1 MNRVALKMLFGDPS
15 KYLGLVLGMAFSVL
29 LVNQQAG
36 IMINVIGRLASM
48 IADVPAATIWVM
60 DPGVPNT
67 DTIVPMRDTELARVR
82 SADGVLWAV
91 PMLKATGT
99 IHTPSGLVTA
109 VTYYGVD
116 DATLVGVPQDVVMGH
131 LDDLKLAD
139 AVAIDADGYQKIWP
153 GEPLQLGRVLEMNDH
168 RARLVAIVRVAP
180 PFTTIPQIYT
190 RYSNGLN
197 YVDSRR
203 HYLSFILAS
212 HLPGRDPALVARNIS
227 RSTSLAAWTST
238 EYRDRTITWA
248 YQKTALPFN
257 FLLIIAMGVLVGALV
272 VGLLFHLFITEN
284 LKQYAVIKAMG
295 VKNSR
300 IVLMVLVQA
309 FVAGLAGYCIG
320 IGMAAGFFN
329 LVRETSSFRGIQ
341 MRQDV
346 ALVSFVL
353 AIAISLASSLFSLR
367 KVLILDPATV
377 FRS

>member
-1 MNRVALKMLFGDPS
+1 MYRVALKMLFGDPS

-48 IADVPAATIWVM
+48 IDDVSAATIWVM

-82 SADGVLWAV
+82 SVDGVLWAV
-91 PMLKATGT
+91 PMLKATGN

-116 DATLVGVPQDVVMGH
+116 DATLTGAPQEVVMGH
-131 LDDLKLAD
+131 MEDLKLAD

-153 GEPLQLGRVLEMNDH
+153 GEPFQLGRVLEMNDH

-203 HYLSFILAS
+203 HYLSFILVS
-212 HLPGRDPALVARNIS
+212 HHPDRDPAEVARRIS
-227 RSTSLAAWTST
+227 RSTGLAAWTSA

-257 FLLIIAMGVLVGALV
+257 FLLIIAMGVMVGALV

-284 LKQYAVIKAMG
+284 LKQYSVIKAMG
-295 VKNSR
+295 VKNRR

-309 FVAGLAGYCIG
+309 FVAGLTGYTIG
-320 IGMAAGFFN
+320 IGMAAWFFY
-329 LVRETSSFRGIQ
+329 LVRETSSFRGIE

-346 ALVSFVL
+346 AMISLVL
-353 AIAISLASSLFSLR
+353 AIAISLASSMFSLR
-367 KVLILDPATV
+367 RVLVLDPATV

>member
-36 IMINVIGRLASM
+36 VMINVIGRLASM
-48 IADVPAATIWVM
+48 IVDVPSASIWVM

-82 SADGVLWAV
+82 SVDGVLWAV
-91 PMLKATGT
+91 PMLKSSGN
-99 IHTPSGLVTA
+99 IHTPSGLVTG

-116 DATLVGVPQDVVMGH
+116 DVTLTGVPEVVIMG
-131 LDDLKLAD
+131 DIKDLKLAD
-139 AVAIDADGYQKIWP
+139 AIAIDADGYHKIWP
-153 GEPLQLGRVLEMNDH
+153 GEPYQLGRELEMNDH
-168 RARLVAIVRVAP
+168 RARLVAIVQVNP

-203 HYLSFILAS
+203 HYLSFILAQ
-212 HLPGRDPALVARNIS
+212 HQPGSDAAEVAGRI
-227 RSTSLAAWTST
+227 TQATGLAAWPSET
-238 EYRDRTITWA
+238 YRERTITWA

-257 FLLIIAMGVLVGALV
+257 FLLIIGMGVIVGALV

-295 VKNSR
+295 VKNRR

-309 FVAGLAGYCIG
+309 FVAGLTGYAIG
-320 IGMAAGFFN
+320 IGMAAAFFH
-329 LVRETSSFRGIQ
+329 LVRETPSFRGIEL
-341 MRQDV
+341 RPDV
-346 ALVSFVL
+346 AFISLFL
-353 AIAISLASSLFSLR
+353 AIGISLMTSMISLR
-367 KVLILDPATV
+367 KVLVLDPATV

>member
-82 SADGVLWAV
+82 SVDGVLWAV
-91 PMLKATGT
+91 PMLKATGN

-109 VTYYGVD
+109 VTYFGVD
-116 DATLVGVPQDVVMGH
+116 DVTLTGVPEEVIMGNIQ
-131 LDDLKLAD
+131 DLKLAD
-139 AVAIDADGYQKIWP
+139 AIAIDADGYHKIWP
-153 GEPLQLGRVLEMNDH
+153 GEPFELGRVLEMNDH
-168 RARLVAIVRVAP
+168 RARLVAIVQVNP

-197 YVDSRR
+197 YVDTRR
-203 HYLSFILAS
+203 HYLSFILA
-212 HLPGRDPALVARNIS
+212 HHQPGRSVAEVAQNIT
-227 RSTSLAAWTST
+227 RATDLAAWPSDV
-238 EYRDRTITWA
+238 YRNRTITWA

-257 FLLIIAMGVLVGALV
+257 FLLIIAMGVIVGALV

-284 LKQYAVIKAMG
+284 IKQYAVIKAMG
-295 VKNSR
+295 VKNRR

-309 FVAGLAGYCIG
+309 FVAGLTGYAIG
-320 IGMAAGFFN
+320 IGMAAAFFE
-329 LVRETSSFRGIQ
+329 LVRETPNFRGIQ
-341 MRQDV
+341 LREDV
-346 ALVSFVL
+346 AV
-353 AIAISLASSLFSLR
+353 ISLILALGMSLMTSMISLR

>member
-1 MNRVALKMLFGDPS
+1 
-15 KYLGLVLGMAFSVL
+15 
-29 LVNQQAG
+29 
-36 IMINVIGRLASM
+36 
-48 IADVPAATIWVM
+48 
-60 DPGVPNT
+60 
-67 DTIVPMRDTELARVR
+67 
-82 SADGVLWAV
+82 
-91 PMLKATGT
+91 
-99 IHTPSGLVTA
+99 
-109 VTYYGVD
+109 
-116 DATLVGVPQDVVMGH
+116 MGH

-168 RARLVAIVRVAP
+168 RARLVAILRVTP

-212 HLPGRDPALVARNIS
+212 HHPGSDPAQVARKIS
-227 RSTSLAAWTST
+227 RSTGLAAWSSA
-238 EYRDRTITWA
+238 EYRDRTINWA
-248 YQKTALPFN
+248 YQKTALPYN
-257 FLLIIAMGVLVGALV
+257 FLLIIAMGVMVGALV
-272 VGLLFHLFITEN
+272 VGLMFHLFITEN

-295 VKNSR
+295 VKNRR

-309 FVAGLAGYCIG
+309 FVAGVAGYCIG

-329 LVRETSSFRGIQ
+329 LVRETSSFRGIE

-346 ALVSFVL
+346 ALVSLVL
-353 AIAISLASSLFSLR
+353 AITISLASSMFSLR